1 MAAAKECAAAA
12 VEALE
17 TNDAA
22 ALVSAF
28 RGAAA
33 SAVNEK
39 VVGGKLA
46 DTPVCP
52 PLECEDGDTLLHLYA
67 TQGSNL
73 GPTDLQRLRPK
84 LRLRLRLR
92 LRPRLRRHAAAPVS
106 DRHSNLGP
114 TGLQIG

>member
-1 MAAAKECAAAA
+1 MGYLVCMSSLVITESRFAIECPVFPPSRLAPSERADSSMVAAKVCAAAA

-22 ALVSAF
+22 ALASAL

-46 DTPVCP
+46 DTALGTS
-52 PLECEDGDTLLHLYA
+52 LEYEDGDTLLHLC
-67 TQGSNL
+67 
-73 GPTDLQRLRPK
+73 
-84 LRLRLRLR
+84 
-92 LRPRLRRHAAAPVS
+92 
-106 DRHSNLGP
+106 
-114 TGLQIG
+114 

>member
-1 MAAAKECAAAA
+1 MHEVNEKVSDTQEWLTDSRVCISECPVVPPQRLAPSERADSSMVAAKACAAAA

-22 ALVSAF
+22 ALASAL

-46 DTPVCP
+46 DTALGTS
-52 PLECEDGDTLLHLYA
+52 LEYEDGDTLLHLC
-67 TQGSNL
+67 
-73 GPTDLQRLRPK
+73 
-84 LRLRLRLR
+84 
-92 LRPRLRRHAAAPVS
+92 
-106 DRHSNLGP
+106 
-114 TGLQIG
+114 

>member
-1 MAAAKECAAAA
+1 MKHGGRLSAAAVSALRTRAGLAPSERADSSMVAAKACAAAA

-22 ALVSAF
+22 ALASAL

-46 DTPVCP
+46 DTALGTS
-52 PLECEDGDTLLHLYA
+52 LEYEDGDTLLHLC
-67 TQGSNL
+67 
-73 GPTDLQRLRPK
+73 
-84 LRLRLRLR
+84 
-92 LRPRLRRHAAAPVS
+92 
-106 DRHSNLGP
+106 
-114 TGLQIG
+114 

>member
-1 MAAAKECAAAA
+1 MRTCMSCGVRCFPPDTLKLASMAAARECSAAA

-46 DTPVCP
+46 DTAICP
-52 PLECEDGDTLLHLYA
+52 PLECEDGDTLLHL
-67 TQGSNL
+67 
-73 GPTDLQRLRPK
+73 
-84 LRLRLRLR
+84 
-92 LRPRLRRHAAAPVS
+92 
-106 DRHSNLGP
+106 
-114 TGLQIG
+114 

>member
-1 MAAAKECAAAA
+1 MNEKVSDTQDWYDRFMGYRVCMKRGHECPVVPPQRLAPSERAESSMVAAKACAAAA

-22 ALVSAF
+22 ALASAL

-46 DTPVCP
+46 DTALGTS
-52 PLECEDGDTLLHLYA
+52 LEYEDGDTLLHLC
-67 TQGSNL
+67 
-73 GPTDLQRLRPK
+73 
-84 LRLRLRLR
+84 
-92 LRPRLRRHAAAPVS
+92 
-106 DRHSNLGP
+106 
-114 TGLQIG
+114 

>member
-1 MAAAKECAAAA
+1 MKHGGRLSAAAVSALRTRAGLAPSERAESSSAMVAAKACAAAA

-22 ALVSAF
+22 ALASAL

-46 DTPVCP
+46 DTA
-52 PLECEDGDTLLHLYA
+52 LGTSLDYEDGDTLLHLC
-67 TQGSNL
+67 
-73 GPTDLQRLRPK
+73 
-84 LRLRLRLR
+84 
-92 LRPRLRRHAAAPVS
+92 
-106 DRHSNLGP
+106 
-114 TGLQIG
+114 

>member
-1 MAAAKECAAAA
+1 MGYRVCMRSLVITESRFDFECPVFPPSGLAPSERAESSSAMVAAKACAAAA

-22 ALVSAF
+22 ALASAL

-46 DTPVCP
+46 DTALGTS
-52 PLECEDGDTLLHLYA
+52 LEYEDGDTLLHLC
-67 TQGSNL
+67 
-73 GPTDLQRLRPK
+73 
-84 LRLRLRLR
+84 
-92 LRPRLRRHAAAPVS
+92 
-106 DRHSNLGP
+106 
-114 TGLQIG
+114 

>member
-46 DTPVCP
+46 DTPVCS

-67 TQGSNL
+67 TEDSNL
-73 GPTDLQRLRPK
+73 GPADLQRPRPK
-84 LRLRLRLR
+84 LRLSLRLR
-92 LRPRLRRHAAAPVS
+92 LRPRLRRHAAAPVC
-106 DRHSNLGP
+106 HA
-114 TGLQIG
+114 GLEP